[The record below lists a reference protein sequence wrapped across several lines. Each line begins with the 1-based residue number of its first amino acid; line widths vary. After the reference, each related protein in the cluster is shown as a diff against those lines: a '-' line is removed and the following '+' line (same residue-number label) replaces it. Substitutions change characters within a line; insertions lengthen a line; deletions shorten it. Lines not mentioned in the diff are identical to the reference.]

1 MDEPTVSGAEAPP
14 VAPDPSVER
23 AMSNGMATSAEVS
36 APGVSLASSATPE
49 PQHPHN
55 KSPCGCGGCG
65 RAVPA
70 ADGPGR
76 PSETYPPFVYAV
88 GRLEPRIPS
97 LGIEK
102 EFAQA
107 TGRAETANLT
117 DRQALHAVLTDP
129 QSRYLAKHL
138 CYVLVIQGVDT
149 YVLRPRDPADYGLL
163 VDAIGPSPQA
173 SDLQTVIGLRGP
185 LAPPDLCN
193 GLMLPLVAFDQIYA
207 FDTETLVAGLPRP
220 DDLDEESFRSAS
232 RELFDRVIQ
241 IADNAGSS
249 DEHRALNYCAV
260 RYAQIYVRAAH
271 AFATGLALTAID
283 TRPSR
288 LSGSRSIQDVVF
300 AYTNRTTDVTEKYFV
315 RVDVTEEFPFLV
327 TKLSP
332 YYDR

>member
-1 MDEPTVSGAEAPP
+1 MDEPTVSAAESPP
-14 VAPDPSVER
+14 VARDPSVGR
-23 AMSNGMATSAEVS
+23 ATSSGTVPSAEVS
-36 APGVSLASSATPE
+36 APGVSLASSAAAE
-49 PQHPHN
+49 SLQAHE

-70 ADGPGR
+70 ADGLGR
-76 PSETYPPFVYAV
+76 PSEAYPPFVYAV

-117 DRQALHAVLTDP
+117 DRQALHAVLSDP

-138 CYVLVIQGVDT
+138 CYVLVIQGIDT
-149 YVLRPRDPADYGLL
+149 YILRPRDPADYGVL

-173 SDLQTVIGLRGP
+173 NDLHVVVGLRGP
-185 LAPPDLCN
+185 LAPPDFCN

-207 FDTETLVAGLPRP
+207 FDADSLVAGLPKP

-232 RELFDRVIQ
+232 RELFDRVMQ
-241 IADNAGSS
+241 ITDNAGSS

-260 RYAQIYVRAAH
+260 RYAQIYTNTAH
-271 AFATGLALTAID
+271 AFASGRSLTAIE

-300 AYTNRTTDVTEKYFV
+300 SYTNRTTDVTEKCFV

>member
-1 MDEPTVSGAEAPP
+1 MDEPTVSTTTM
-14 VAPDPSVER
+14 PSTGPEH
-23 AMSNGMATSAEVS
+23 SPESATSNEAVSSLEVS
-36 APGVSLASSATPE
+36 APGVSLASSADPPPPSHE
-49 PQHPHN
+49 
-55 KSPCGCGGCG
+55 KSPCGCG
-65 RAVPA
+65 RTVPA
-70 ADGPGR
+70 SDVPGR
-76 PSETYPPFVYAV
+76 PSEAYPPFVYAV

-97 LGIEK
+97 LAIEK

-117 DRQALHAVLTDP
+117 DRQALHTVLSDQ
-129 QSRYLAKHL
+129 QSRYLTKHL
-138 CYVLVIQGVDT
+138 CYVLVIQGIDT
-149 YVLRPRDPADYGLL
+149 YILRPRDPADYSLL

-173 SDLQTVIGLRGP
+173 SDLQAVVGLRGP
-185 LAPPDLCN
+185 LAPPDFCN

-207 FDTETLVAGLPRP
+207 FDTDSLVAGLPKP

-232 RELFDRVIQ
+232 RELFDRVMQ

-260 RYAQIYVRAAH
+260 RYAQIYAKTAH
-271 AFATGLALTAID
+271 AFASGLALTAIE

-288 LSGSRSIQDVVF
+288 LSGSRNIQDVVF
-300 AYTNRTTDVTEKYFV
+300 SYTHRTTDVTEKHFV

>member
-1 MDEPTVSGAEAPP
+1 MDEPTVSAAESPP
-14 VAPDPSVER
+14 VARDPSVER
-23 AMSNGMATSAEVS
+23 ATSSGTVTSAEVS
-36 APGVSLASSATPE
+36 APGVSLASSAAAE
-49 PQHPHN
+49 SQHPHD
-55 KSPCGCGGCG
+55 KSPCGCGGRG

-76 PSETYPPFVYAV
+76 PYETYPPFVYAV

-97 LGIEK
+97 LAIEK

-117 DRQALHAVLTDP
+117 DRQALHAVLSDP
-129 QSRYLAKHL
+129 QSRYLTKHL
-138 CYVLVIQGVDT
+138 CYVVVIQGIDT
-149 YVLRPRDPADYGLL
+149 YILRPRDPADYGLL

-173 SDLQTVIGLRGP
+173 SDLQAVVGLRGP
-185 LAPPDLCN
+185 LAPPDFCN

-207 FDTETLVAGLPRP
+207 FDTDSLIAGLPKP
-220 DDLDEESFRSAS
+220 DDLDSESFRSAS

-260 RYAQIYVRAAH
+260 RYAQIYVRTAH
-271 AFATGLALTAID
+271 AFASGLSLTAIE
-283 TRPSR
+283 TRLSR

-300 AYTNRTTDVTEKYFV
+300 SYTNRTTDVTEKYFV

>member
-1 MDEPTVSGAEAPP
+1 MDEPTISAAELPP
-14 VAPDPSVER
+14 VAPDPSVEH
-23 AMSNGMATSAEVS
+23 ATSSVTVSSAEVS
-36 APGVSLASSATPE
+36 TPGVKLASSAADE
-49 PQHPHN
+49 YAQPHD

-65 RAVPA
+65 RVVSAT
-70 ADGPGR
+70 DGPGR
-76 PSETYPPFVYAV
+76 PSEAYPPFVYAV

-107 TGRAETANLT
+107 TGRAETTNLT
-117 DRQALHAVLTDP
+117 DRQALHTVLSDP

-138 CYVLVIQGVDT
+138 CYVLVIQGIDT
-149 YVLRPRDPADYGLL
+149 YILRPRDPADYTLL

-173 SDLQTVIGLRGP
+173 NDLQAVVGLRGP
-185 LAPPDLCN
+185 FAPPDFCN
-193 GLMLPLVAFDQIYA
+193 GLMLPVVAFDQIYA
-207 FDTETLVAGLPRP
+207 FDTDSLVAGLPKP
-220 DDLDEESFRSAS
+220 DDIDEESFRSAS
-232 RELFDRVIQ
+232 RELFDRALQ
-241 IADNAGSS
+241 MADNAGSS

-260 RYAQIYVRAAH
+260 RYAQIYTQTAH
-271 AFATGLALTAID
+271 AFASGRALTAIE

>member
-1 MDEPTVSGAEAPP
+1 MEEPTVSAAESAP
-14 VAPDPSVER
+14 VAPDSPVER
-23 AMSNGMATSAEVS
+23 ATRSETSGEIS
-36 APGVSLASSATPE
+36 APGVYLASSKVAESVQPYDK
-49 PQHPHN
+49 P
-55 KSPCGCGGCG
+55 PCGCGGCG

-70 ADGPGR
+70 ADGTGR
-76 PSETYPPFVYAV
+76 PFEAYPLFVYAV
-88 GRLEPRIPS
+88 GRLELRIPT

-117 DRQALHAVLTDP
+117 DRQAMHAILSDP

-138 CYVLVIQGVDT
+138 CYVLAIQGIDT
-149 YVLRPRDPADYGLL
+149 YILRPRDTADYDLL
-163 VDAIGPSPQA
+163 VDAVGASPRA
-173 SDLQTVIGLRGP
+173 SDLHVVIGLRGP

-193 GLMLPLVAFDQIYA
+193 GLMLPLVSFDQVYA
-207 FDTETLVAGLPRP
+207 FDTDSLVAGLPKP

-232 RELFDRVIQ
+232 RELFDRLIQ

-249 DEHRALNYCAV
+249 DEHRAVNYCAV
-260 RYAQIYVRAAH
+260 RYAQIYAH
-271 AFATGLALTAID
+271 TAQAFASGLALTAIE

-288 LSGSRSIQDVVF
+288 LSGSRSIQDMVLS
-300 AYTNRTTDVTEKYFV
+300 YTNRTTDVTEKYFV

>member
-1 MDEPTVSGAEAPP
+1 MEEPTVSAAEP
-14 VAPDPSVER
+14 APDAPDSSVER
-23 AMSNGMATSAEVS
+23 ATRSEATGEISD
-36 APGVSLASSATPE
+36 PDLYLASSKGAE
-49 PQHPHN
+49 SVQPHD
-55 KSPCGCGGCG
+55 KPPCGCGGCG

-70 ADGPGR
+70 GPFGG
-76 PSETYPPFVYAV
+76 YPPFVYAV
-88 GRLEPRIPS
+88 GRLDPRIPS

-117 DRQALHAVLTDP
+117 DRQAMHAILSDP
-129 QSRYLAKHL
+129 RSRYLAKHL
-138 CYVLVIQGVDT
+138 CYILAIQGIDT
-149 YVLRPRDPADYGLL
+149 YILRPRDTADYDLL
-163 VDAIGPSPQA
+163 VDAVGASPRA
-173 SDLQTVIGLRGP
+173 SDLHVVIGLRGP

-193 GLMLPLVAFDQIYA
+193 GLMLPLVSFDQVYA
-207 FDTETLVAGLPRP
+207 FDTDALVAGLPKP

-232 RELFDRVIQ
+232 RELFERLIQ

-260 RYAQIYVRAAH
+260 RYAQIYAHTAH
-271 AFATGLALTAID
+271 AFASGLALTAIE

-288 LSGSRSIQDVVF
+288 LSGSRTIQDVVLS
-300 AYTNRTTDVTEKYFV
+300 YTNRTTDVTEKYFV